1 MEHVARRR
9 AAEGIVLPAAD
20 AEAFVL
26 ASAAAGLLKIIR

>member
-1 MEHVARRR
+1 
-9 AAEGIVLPAAD
+9 VLPAAD